1 LDVIDSDSDWLA
13 LMAPQLTIAVAVLEE
28 QHLTRAA
35 QRLRIPQP
43 TVSAAMHRIA
53 KAIGTPLVQPSGRGI
68 VATAAGRAFLAGG
81 REALISLRAA
91 RQELQDVIDPDRG
104 RVALGFLHSRGLRD
118 VPALLD
124 AFLAAYP
131 EVSFT
136 LRQGP
141 AADLI
146 DQMRSGLLDVVI
158 VAPLPTQD
166 DQLESVVLDDEPLY
180 LTVASDHRLAK
191 RRSVELR
198 QAAGEYF
205 IALTPGHGLRQTFDQ
220 MCRQAGF
227 EPALAFEGEEVAT
240 LRGLVGV
247 GLGIAVLPK
256 APHDEKS
263 IVELTISKPASHR
276 LVGAVWLK
284 DRRPPPAARRFVAFL
299 STSGARVLN
308 QAHHG

>member
-1 LDVIDSDSDWLA
+1 
-13 LMAPQLTIAVAVLEE
+13 M
-28 QHLTRAA
+28 
-35 QRLRIPQP
+35 
-43 TVSAAMHRIA
+43 
-53 KAIGTPLVQPSGRGI
+53 
-68 VATAAGRAFLAGG
+68 ATAAGRASLAGG

-227 EPALAFEGEEVAT
+227 EPALAFEGACAHPDRPRRT
-240 LRGLVGV
+240 CSR
-247 GLGIAVLPK
+247 
-256 APHDEKS
+256 
-263 IVELTISKPASHR
+263 
-276 LVGAVWLK
+276 VW
-284 DRRPPPAARRFVAFL
+284 RRPRPSPPPRRAVVRTTGRPRRFRA
-299 STSGARVLN
+299 SRPPRTGGSQRRRQPPG
-308 QAHHG
+308 Q